1 MKTTLKPWK
10 KISSKRAYKNPYMV
24 IDEHRVILPNGKRSS
39 YYVSNQD
46 RDAVCIITCDKKN
59 RFLIQKEYRYP
70 TGKVLYEFPGGLLN
84 KREAPLRGA
93 KREFQEE
100 TGYCARTWEKL
111 GSFYASPSRTNLR
124 FFIYLAKDLAFIGDS
139 PDEAEFLEH
148 EWVSEQKLRN
158 MVKNGTLSIQ
168 TELAALFLYYFTK

>member
-1 MKTTLKPWK
+1 MKTSLRSWK

-24 IDEHRVILPNGKRSS
+24 IDEHQVILPSGEKKP

-46 RDAVCIITCDKKN
+46 RLAVCVIARDNKK

-70 TGKVLYEFPGGLLN
+70 TDKVLYEFPGGLVN
-84 KREAPLRGA
+84 KRETPLQGA

-100 TGYCARTWEKL
+100 TGYRARSWKKL

-124 FFIYLAKDLAFIGDS
+124 FYVYVAEHLTFTGDS

-148 EWVSEQKLRN
+148 EWLPESKLRN
-158 MVKNGTLSIQ
+158 MVKNGTLEIQ
-168 TELAALFLYYFTK
+168 TELAALFLYYFIK